1 MRSLIGGIV
10 VQNWTAPP
18 PPRPKFYSPN
28 DVIHLEDE
36 RGRVTLVGERLR
48 EEIEKPGG
56 GLVTG
61 QSLRRC
67 PLRNKTDTLYPLG
80 VVVAALG
87 METASGDFEVIDI
100 CYAGLPPLAA
110 PASDPSNQIPEKS
123 LEKKPAVK
131 GKGKA
136 KQEPVKKAPEPEK
149 KVEKTRMDVDGEEDA
164 KADTEPKWVALISGV
179 SAGSAEVP
187 EDLKT
192 ILLLEWLTGEGGG
205 MEVSLLLNSLCNLN

>member
-1 MRSLIGGIV
+1 M
-10 VQNWTAPP
+10 
-18 PPRPKFYSPN
+18 
-28 DVIHLEDE
+28 IHLEDE
-36 RGRVTLVGERLR
+36 RGRVTLVGDRLR

-61 QSLRRC
+61 KYFSI
-67 PLRNKTDTLYPLG
+67 PLLGRTRKLTTLSPRPPLG

-110 PASDPSNQIPEKS
+110 PASDPSNQIPDK
-123 LEKKPAVK
+123 ATTIK

-136 KQEPVKKAPEPEK
+136 KQEPVKKVAQAIA
-149 KVEKTRMDVDGEEDA
+149 MDVDGSEDV
-164 KADTEPKWVALISGV
+164 EPQWVALISGV

-192 ILLLEWLTGEGGG
+192 QLLVEWLVGEGGG
-205 MEVSLLLNSLCNLN
+205 MEVRIAQTPRSR